1 MKKRQKGSDWLL
13 PGKIDVGFLVL
24 VLVLLTIGLLM
35 LFSASYAYCYAQFNN
50 SYHFILRQA
59 LFAVIG
65 VVAAI
70 AGAIAY
76 ILNFG
81 KRVDRIS
88 E

>member
-1 MKKRQKGSDWLL
+1 MKNKL
-13 PGKIDVGFLVL
+13 I
-24 VLVLLTIGLLM
+24 T
-35 LFSASYAYCYAQFNN
+35 
-50 SYHFILRQA
+50 

-65 VVAAI
+65 AIAAI